1 MVQTFS
7 SPSVLEASLIAVVNP
22 HIFSSPSAL
31 ESSSIAAVQPTSP
44 TVAAVTLATIEA
56 SIASIVSLT
65 NTHQVISL
73 KLTNTNYFYWMK
85 SYPLGQGV
93 FLFVD
98 GSLSSPPPPHM
109 VVADGSSF

>member
-1 MVQTFS
+1 
-7 SPSVLEASLIAVVNP
+7 LEVSLIAVVNP

-44 TVAAVTLATIEA
+44 IVAAVTLATIEA

-73 KLTNTNYFYWMK
+73 KLTNTNYFYWRMQMK